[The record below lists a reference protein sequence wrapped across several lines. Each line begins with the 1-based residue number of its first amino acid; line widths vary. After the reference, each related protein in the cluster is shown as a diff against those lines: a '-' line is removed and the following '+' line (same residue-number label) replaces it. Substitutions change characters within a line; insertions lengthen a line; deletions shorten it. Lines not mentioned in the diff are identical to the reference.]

1 MRADHLVVVNA
12 DDGDLVRHVQSR
24 VAARLQD
31 LHGAIVARGE
41 DSGGARQFFYPCAE
55 LRQIVAL
62 AARSVHGGL
71 ESVAVHFVRESLAPE
86 SAPGVAGEIG
96 DEGIRAVE
104 PLREE
109 VPRRFASDLFA
120 VARNEHKVSLASVQQ
135 VLVEDVQRDGRHVEL
150 REFVRAVLRLWE
162 GVYHAGHSAVGK

>member
-55 LRQIVAL
+55 LR
-62 AARSVHGGL
+62 
-71 ESVAVHFVRESLAPE
+71 
-86 SAPGVAGEIG
+86 
-96 DEGIRAVE
+96 
-104 PLREE
+104 
-109 VPRRFASDLFA
+109 
-120 VARNEHKVSLASVQQ
+120 
-135 VLVEDVQRDGRHVEL
+135 
-150 REFVRAVLRLWE
+150 
-162 GVYHAGHSAVGK
+162 